1 MILRLW
7 QETCMPFL
15 EVSRGL
21 SRAASPTGLAGN
33 FNKGARILFWSWT
46 CDLFRS
52 WNLHEVTQ
60 KEHKKHTFC
69 PWKMSKSIKSP
80 WSLEVN
86 SAPPAFLSHF
96 LLQRRFLCGA
106 PSLCAAVLTWNGS
119 WREHLRGKTWL
130 LLGNLWHSFCK
141 FHPLNPDLNLEW
153 QDGRTHP
160 AIFLRVKTHPSTSS
174 IIPSP

>member
-1 MILRLW
+1 MEKNKLTENPFYIFLILFMILRLW

-69 PWKMSKSIKSP
+69 PWKMSKPIKSP

-96 LLQRRFLCGA
+96 SSNA
-106 PSLCAAVLTWNGS
+106 ASCAARRASVRLCWHEMEVEGNIYV
-119 WREHLRGKTWL
+119 GKPGFYWEICGILSVNFT
-130 LLGNLWHSFCK
+130 LWI
-141 FHPLNPDLNLEW
+141 
-153 QDGRTHP
+153 Q
-160 AIFLRVKTHPSTSS
+160 I
-174 IIPSP
+174 